1 MVANIRSGSS
11 PGGALYYNKEKV
23 DKDEAEVL
31 LWQKMLEP
39 YDKCGRLDIDACM
52 ESFMPYLEANRRTTN
67 TVFHASLN
75 PSPED
80 RLTDEQLRKIA
91 CEYMERMGYG
101 EQPYIVFKHKDISRE
116 HLHIVSLRV
125 DEQGRKLPH
134 DFEARRSMEILR
146 DLERKYGLHPSV
158 KGQGLTD
165 REGLR
170 KVNYSEGNVKQQ
182 ISSVARSC
190 LRNYKCSSYGE
201 FRTLLELLNVS
212 VEERTG
218 TVDGRDYAGVIYG
231 AMTDDGYGI
240 GTPFKSS
247 RIGKDVGYKALQ
259 KYYERSKSALKQD
272 GTLDRLRQT
281 VKDAM
286 SPDNTREEF
295 RQLLKADGID
305 VVFRINSVGRIY
317 GATFIDHNAG
327 IVANGSLLGKEFS
340 ANAFNELYP
349 APKQAQQVAE
359 QHTEQQH
366 KQRSH
371 AVNPLTGIVD
381 TVLDLAD
388 TPSETKITTDYHLS
402 LRANLL
408 RWATL
413 TPDLGVEWR
422 ICPSWGI
429 AVNGSWTSWS
439 WNDKDRR
446 YALWEVAPEVRY
458 YMGEKKAWYLGA
470 MFKAGQF
477 NYKLS
482 ETGKQGD
489 LMGGGITAGYQLRL
503 NKALALDFNLGLGY
517 LNADFEKYEVIDGV
531 RVRRGNETKDWCGPI
546 NAGVTLV
553 WKLF

>member
-31 LWQKMLEP
+31 FWQKMLEP
-39 YDKCGRLDIDACM
+39 YDKRGRLDIDACM
-52 ESFMPYLEANRRTTN
+52 DSFRPYLEANRRTTN

-80 RLTDEQLRKIA
+80 RLTDEQLRDIA

-116 HLHIVSLRV
+116 HIHIVSLRI

-158 KGQGLTD
+158 KGQELTD
-165 REGLR
+165 KEGLR
-170 KVNYSEGNVKQQ
+170 KVNYPEGNVKQQ

-247 RIGKDVGYKALQ
+247 RIGRDVGYKALQ

-272 GTLDRLRQT
+272 GSLDRLRQT
-281 VKDAM
+281 VRDAM
-286 SPDNTREEF
+286 SPHNTRDEF
-295 RQLLKADGID
+295 RQLLKAENID
-305 VVFRINSVGRIY
+305 AIFRINPVGRIY
-317 GATFIDHNAG
+317 GVTFIDHNDG

-340 ANAFNELYP
+340 ANVFNELYP

-359 QHTEQQH
+359 QHVEQKHEVQN
-366 KQRSH
+366 H
-371 AVNPLTGIVD
+371 AANPISGIVD

-388 TPSETKITTDYHLS
+388 TQAYEEQQ
-402 LRANLL
+402 RQMQQ
-408 RWATL
+408 
-413 TPDLGVEWR
+413 
-422 ICPSWGI
+422 
-429 AVNGSWTSWS
+429 
-439 WNDKDRR
+439 RR
-446 YALWEVAPEVRY
+446 
-458 YMGEKKAWYLGA
+458 KK
-470 MFKAGQF
+470 
-477 NYKLS
+477 
-482 ETGKQGD
+482 
-489 LMGGGITAGYQLRL
+489 
-503 NKALALDFNLGLGY
+503 
-517 LNADFEKYEVIDGV
+517 
-531 RVRRGNETKDWCGPI
+531 RRHRS
-546 NAGVTLV
+546 
-553 WKLF
+553 

>member
-1 MVANIRSGSS
+1 MVANIRSRPS
-11 PGGALYYNKEKV
+11 PSGALYYNKEKV

-39 YDKCGRLDIDACM
+39 FDKHGRMDIDACM
-52 ESFMPYLEANRRTTN
+52 DSFRPYFEANRRTTN
-67 TVFHASLN
+67 TVFHVLLN

-80 RLTDEQLRKIA
+80 KLTGEQLRKIA

-305 VVFRINSVGRIY
+305 VVFRINPVGRIY

-388 TPSETKITTDYHLS
+388 TQAYEEQQRLIQ
-402 LRANLL
+402 
-408 RWATL
+408 
-413 TPDLGVEWR
+413 
-422 ICPSWGI
+422 
-429 AVNGSWTSWS
+429 
-439 WNDKDRR
+439 RR
-446 YALWEVAPEVRY
+446 
-458 YMGEKKAWYLGA
+458 KKR
-470 MFKAGQF
+470 
-477 NYKLS
+477 
-482 ETGKQGD
+482 
-489 LMGGGITAGYQLRL
+489 RL
-503 NKALALDFNLGLGY
+503 H
-517 LNADFEKYEVIDGV
+517 
-531 RVRRGNETKDWCGPI
+531 R
-546 NAGVTLV
+546 
-553 WKLF
+553 

>member
-1 MVANIRSGSS
+1 M
-11 PGGALYYNKEKV
+11 YYNKEKV
-23 DKDEAEVL
+23 DKDDAEVL
-31 LWQKMLEP
+31 LWQKILDP
-39 YDKCGRLDIDACM
+39 FDKYGRMDVDACM
-52 ESFMPYLEANRRTTN
+52 DSFRPYLEANRRTTN

-80 RLTDEQLRKIA
+80 KLTDGQLRDIA
-91 CEYMERMGYG
+91 QEYMERMGYG
-101 EQPYIVFKHKDISRE
+101 DQPYIVFKHKDIDRE
-116 HLHIVSLRV
+116 HLHVVSLRV

-305 VVFRINSVGRIY
+305 VVFRINPVGRIY

-388 TPSETKITTDYHLS
+388 TQAYEEQQRQIQHRK
-402 LRANLL
+402 
-408 RWATL
+408 
-413 TPDLGVEWR
+413 
-422 ICPSWGI
+422 
-429 AVNGSWTSWS
+429 
-439 WNDKDRR
+439 KRR
-446 YALWEVAPEVRY
+446 
-458 YMGEKKAWYLGA
+458 
-470 MFKAGQF
+470 F
-477 NYKLS
+477 
-482 ETGKQGD
+482 
-489 LMGGGITAGYQLRL
+489 
-503 NKALALDFNLGLGY
+503 
-517 LNADFEKYEVIDGV
+517 
-531 RVRRGNETKDWCGPI
+531 RR
-546 NAGVTLV
+546 
-553 WKLF
+553 

>member
-305 VVFRINSVGRIY
+305 VVFRINPVGRIY

-340 ANAFNELYP
+340 AGVFNELFP
-349 APKQAQQVAE
+349 TSRKETLHTAE
-359 QHTEQQH
+359 QHAERQYEQRSRTANPVSGVVDTLLDLVDARAFEEQQRI
-366 KQRSH
+366 QR
-371 AVNPLTGIVD
+371 
-381 TVLDLAD
+381 
-388 TPSETKITTDYHLS
+388 
-402 LRANLL
+402 
-408 RWATL
+408 
-413 TPDLGVEWR
+413 
-422 ICPSWGI
+422 
-429 AVNGSWTSWS
+429 
-439 WNDKDRR
+439 RR
-446 YALWEVAPEVRY
+446 R
-458 YMGEKKAWYLGA
+458 KR
-470 MFKAGQF
+470 
-477 NYKLS
+477 KLH
-482 ETGKQGD
+482 
-489 LMGGGITAGYQLRL
+489 R
-503 NKALALDFNLGLGY
+503 
-517 LNADFEKYEVIDGV
+517 
-531 RVRRGNETKDWCGPI
+531 
-546 NAGVTLV
+546 
-553 WKLF
+553 

>member
-31 LWQKMLEP
+31 FWQKMLEP
-39 YDKCGRLDIDACM
+39 YDKRGRLDIDACM
-52 ESFMPYLEANRRTTN
+52 DSFRPYLEANRRTTN

-80 RLTDEQLRKIA
+80 RLTDEQLRDIA

-116 HLHIVSLRV
+116 HIHIVSLRI

-272 GTLDRLRQT
+272 GTLNRLRQT
-281 VKDAM
+281 VRDAM
-286 SPDNTREEF
+286 SPNNTRNEF
-295 RQLLKADGID
+295 RQLLKVENID
-305 VVFRINSVGRIY
+305 AIFRINPVGRIY
-317 GATFIDHNAG
+317 GVTFIDHNDG
-327 IVANGSLLGKEFS
+327 IVANGSVLGKEFS
-340 ANAFNELYP
+340 ANVFNELYP

-359 QHTEQQH
+359 QHVEQKHEVQN
-366 KQRSH
+366 H
-371 AVNPLTGIVD
+371 AANPISCIVD

-388 TPSETKITTDYHLS
+388 T
-402 LRANLL
+402 RAYEEQQ
-408 RWATL
+408 RQMQQ
-413 TPDLGVEWR
+413 
-422 ICPSWGI
+422 
-429 AVNGSWTSWS
+429 
-439 WNDKDRR
+439 RR
-446 YALWEVAPEVRY
+446 
-458 YMGEKKAWYLGA
+458 KK
-470 MFKAGQF
+470 
-477 NYKLS
+477 
-482 ETGKQGD
+482 
-489 LMGGGITAGYQLRL
+489 
-503 NKALALDFNLGLGY
+503 
-517 LNADFEKYEVIDGV
+517 
-531 RVRRGNETKDWCGPI
+531 RRHRS
-546 NAGVTLV
+546 
-553 WKLF
+553 